1 VRACPDR
8 PPAASPGSTASTS
21 LLQDARCTGLTSG
34 AQSGEMRALAWDHN
48 AYYHRLLLRHLP
60 SPCGRVLDVGCG
72 AGALAAE
79 LAARADHVDALDR
92 CPAMIEQAKRVAPAN
107 VTCLLADVLE
117 EPLGEAQYDAIV
129 SLSALHH
136 LPLGEALPRLAAALR
151 PGGVL
156 AAAALPRPD
165 LRREWPAELTAAV
178 GHRIFGVAFAAL
190 RASGR
195 GGWYA
200 MQPSHA
206 IMPVVVDP
214 PLTTRQVRG
223 QASALL
229 PGAQV
234 RRLVFWRYLLLW
246 QKPVSRPE
254 R

>member
-1 VRACPDR
+1 
-8 PPAASPGSTASTS
+8 
-21 LLQDARCTGLTSG
+21 
-34 AQSGEMRALAWDHN
+34 
-48 AYYHRLLLRHLP
+48 
-60 SPCGRVLDVGCG
+60 
-72 AGALAAE
+72 
-79 LAARADHVDALDR
+79 
-92 CPAMIEQAKRVAPAN
+92 MIEQAKRVAPAN

-156 AAAALPRPD
+156 AAVALPRPD
-165 LRREWPAELTAAV
+165 LRREWPTELTAAV
-178 GHRIFGVAFAAL
+178 GHRIFGVAVAAL

-195 GGWYA
+195 SGWYA

-214 PLTTRQVRG
+214 SLTTRQVRG